1 MQPVSLL
8 TLTDTDTRMYKHTHM
23 QLITPPLLAPT
34 HKHIECAHNTSVS
47 VFVSP
52 ALSALVP
59 LAYTLN
65 GVYYG

>member
-1 MQPVSLL
+1 MQPVGLL
-8 TLTDTDTRMYKHTHM
+8 TLTDTYTRIYAYTRAIDYPSNPLTCTHR
-23 QLITPPLLAPT
+23 Q
-34 HKHIECAHNTSVS
+34 AHTSVS